1 MYEDF
6 ALWLDRVLEAALKVE
21 AAALNFNLYD
31 DEDNNWAVQLIAT
44 PSFDPDDEEY
54 AWCCEE
60 AYTSGEDLYTWEE
73 EASWIDIQQEATELL
88 KEYLDNGKYAEDMKK
103 YQAIGIGFVD
113 GDLTL
118 FIHED

>member
-1 MYEDF
+1 MYEEF
-6 ALWLDRVLEAALKVE
+6 ANWLDRVMEDALKVE
-21 AAALNFNLYD
+21 AAALNLNLYD

-54 AWCCEE
+54 SWCCEE

-73 EASWIDIQQEATELL
+73 EANWVDIQQEATEFL
-88 KEYLDNGKYAEDMKK
+88 KQYLESGKFAEEMKR
-103 YQAIGIGFVD
+103 YQAVGIGFVD
-113 GDLTL
+113 GDITL

>member
-1 MYEDF
+1 MYEEF
-6 ALWLDRVLEAALKVE
+6 AAWLDRVMEPALKVE
-21 AAALNFNLYD
+21 AVALNLNLYD

-44 PSFDPDDEEY
+44 PTFDPDDEEY

-60 AYTSGEDLYTWEE
+60 AYTSGEDLYAWEE
-73 EASWIDIQQEATELL
+73 EASWADIQQEATEYL
-88 KEYLDNGKYAEDMKK
+88 KQYLEDGKYAEEMKK
-103 YQAIGIGFVD
+103 YKAIGIGFVD